1 MKLAKA
7 LKLKNKLAGE
17 VEQLKSLLK
26 KQNVRSK
33 KQEFDY
39 DNRELLEKL
48 RGKVGELVAVKTAIA
63 QANAKIYDRI
73 FRAAELKGLVATLN
87 SLDTRSGVH
96 LEGGEYVERPIEIE
110 YVAAAPDIDSFA
122 ASAPTVQPMSGGSL
136 VAISDENGYFTF
148 GVPKAGWWGFAALGS
163 GPATEHDGKELSQ
176 DAVLW
181 INAYD
186 ME

>member
-87 SLDTRSGVH
+87 SLDTRPGVH

-110 YVAAAPDIDSFA
+110 YVAQLGKVEIDR
-122 ASAPTVQPMSGGSL
+122 L
-136 VAISDENGYFTF
+136 VAEFEGEIESVQDELDDFNHANEVT
-148 GVPKAGWWGFAALGS
+148 V
-163 GPATEHDGKELSQ
+163 
-176 DAVLW
+176 
-181 INAYD
+181 NA
-186 ME
+186 

>member
-110 YVAAAPDIDSFA
+110 YVAQLGKVEIDR
-122 ASAPTVQPMSGGSL
+122 L
-136 VAISDENGYFTF
+136 VAEFEGEIESVQDELDDFNHANEVT
-148 GVPKAGWWGFAALGS
+148 L
-163 GPATEHDGKELSQ
+163 
-176 DAVLW
+176 
-181 INAYD
+181 NA
-186 ME
+186 

>member
-110 YVAAAPDIDSFA
+110 YVAQLGKVEIDR
-122 ASAPTVQPMSGGSL
+122 L
-136 VAISDENGYFTF
+136 VAEFEGEIESVQDELDDFNHANEVT
-148 GVPKAGWWGFAALGS
+148 V
-163 GPATEHDGKELSQ
+163 
-176 DAVLW
+176 
-181 INAYD
+181 NA
-186 ME
+186 

>member
-17 VEQLKSLLK
+17 VEQLKALLK
-26 KQNVRSK
+26 TQNVRSK

-48 RGKVGELVAVKTAIA
+48 RGKVEELVAVKTAIA
-63 QANAKIYDRI
+63 QANAMIYDRI

-96 LEGGEYVERPIEIE
+96 LEGGSYVERPIEIE
-110 YVAAAPDIDSFA
+110 YLAQLGKVEID
-122 ASAPTVQPMSGGSL
+122 QL
-136 VAISDENGYFTF
+136 VAEFEGEIESVQDELDDFNHANEVT
-148 GVPKAGWWGFAALGS
+148 VTA
-163 GPATEHDGKELSQ
+163 
-176 DAVLW
+176 
-181 INAYD
+181 
-186 ME
+186 